1 MQRYW
6 ITWKSFFIGLPFG
19 FIAVLFFVAPSN
31 LSVRDY
37 LLWAL
42 IGICAHLSLA
52 PAVFIFSKYRSRLHS
67 RRNELIG
74 LVIAGAFRGLVIDIL
89 VTSLDL
95 YQSAS
100 QISRVINSSIT
111 IPVFGAILFFIFDS
125 RNQFEKQF
133 RELFGQALIRQM
145 ELNNSQIQGTSSPLL
160 ASARAKV
167 DQAFKPLLDSIDE
180 ILSGKKPV
188 ENLPEISSG
197 IRGMLDKSLRPMS
210 HELWETQELAPPKFK
225 ISGLVNLASFGTRL
239 HSARVNIAI
248 FPWVLLGTSTRF
260 GISDSI
266 LRNLT
271 SLTFILLI
279 HQLYSFVVDRSWF
292 SLKRVNSAALIILAF
307 VPGFIPRVIFPDSF
321 ISTNDT
327 VAILVSGVIF
337 TGLIVAY
344 NLVKLTN
351 SARDQVLDLLR
362 DQVERGNVARYAESF
377 TELQEKID
385 FASYL
390 HGEVQSELIATSLS
404 LQKASDA
411 GDVDGATQAL
421 ERAAALLRRDHSTQD
436 FFKRVEPAAKMA
448 SIAESWRGI
457 AEINY
462 SLPDKEVVSDLACNV
477 AVQACEE
484 IIANAVRHGG
494 ANEID
499 IDFKVETDLLR
510 VSVKDNGKLNPTS
523 ARGLG
528 SSLLDRL
535 TLNWTREN
543 SETGHRVYFDVANSK
558 EELHL

>member
-1 MQRYW
+1 
-6 ITWKSFFIGLPFG
+6 
-19 FIAVLFFVAPSN
+19 
-31 LSVRDY
+31 
-37 LLWAL
+37 
-42 IGICAHLSLA
+42 
-52 PAVFIFSKYRSRLHS
+52 
-67 RRNELIG
+67 
-74 LVIAGAFRGLVIDIL
+74 
-89 VTSLDL
+89 
-95 YQSAS
+95 
-100 QISRVINSSIT
+100 
-111 IPVFGAILFFIFDS
+111 
-125 RNQFEKQF
+125 
-133 RELFGQALIRQM
+133 
-145 ELNNSQIQGTSSPLL
+145 
-160 ASARAKV
+160 
-167 DQAFKPLLDSIDE
+167 
-180 ILSGKKPV
+180 
-188 ENLPEISSG
+188 
-197 IRGMLDKSLRPMS
+197 
-210 HELWETQELAPPKFK
+210 
-225 ISGLVNLASFGTRL
+225 
-239 HSARVNIAI
+239 
-248 FPWVLLGTSTRF
+248 
-260 GISDSI
+260 
-266 LRNLT
+266 
-271 SLTFILLI
+271 
-279 HQLYSFVVDRSWF
+279 VVDRSWF
-292 SLKRVNSAALIILAF
+292 SLKTVNSAALIILAF

-558 EELHL
+558 EELQL

>member
-1 MQRYW
+1 
-6 ITWKSFFIGLPFG
+6 
-19 FIAVLFFVAPSN
+19 
-31 LSVRDY
+31 
-37 LLWAL
+37 
-42 IGICAHLSLA
+42 
-52 PAVFIFSKYRSRLHS
+52 VFIFTKYRSRLHS
-67 RRNELIG
+67 RRNEIIG
-74 LVIAGAFRGLVIDIL
+74 LAISGSFRGLLINFL
-89 VTSLDL
+89 VRTFDL
-95 YQSAS
+95 NQSAS
-100 QISRVINSSIT
+100 EISRVINSSIT

-125 RNQFEKQF
+125 RNQFERQF

-266 LRNLT
+266 LRSLT
-271 SLTFILLI
+271 SLTFIFLI
-279 HQLYSFVVDRSWF
+279 HQLYSLVVDRDWF
-292 SLKRVNSAALIILAF
+292 SLKTVNSTALIILAF
-307 VPGFIPRVIFPDSF
+307 VPGFIPRVIFPDTF
-321 ISTNDT
+321 VSTNDT

-362 DQVERGNVARYAESF
+362 DQVERGNVAKYAESF

-390 HGEVQSELIATSLS
+390 HGEVQSELISTRLS

-457 AEINY
+457 AEILY
-462 SLPDKEVVSDLACNV
+462 RLPDKDVVSDLACNV

-499 IDFKVETDLLR
+499 IEFKVETDLLR

-535 TLNWTREN
+535 TLNWSREN
-543 SETGHRVYFDVANSK
+543 SESGHCVNFEIAHNKQESNF
-558 EELHL
+558 

>member
-19 FIAVLFFVAPSN
+19 VISVIFLVAPSN
-31 LSVRDY
+31 LAVGDY
-37 LLWAL
+37 LLWTF

-52 PAVFIFSKYRSRLHS
+52 PTVLIFSKYRSRLHS
-67 RRNELIG
+67 RRNEIIG
-74 LVIAGAFRGLVIDIL
+74 LAIAGFFRGLVIDGL
-89 VTSLDL
+89 VRTFDL
-95 YQSAS
+95 YQTSS

-111 IPVFGAILFFIFDS
+111 IPVFGAILFFVFDS
-125 RNQFEKQF
+125 RNQFERQF
-133 RELFGQALIRQM
+133 RDLFGQALIRQM
-145 ELNNSQIQGTSSPLL
+145 ELNSLQIQGKASPLL

-167 DQAFKPLLDSIDE
+167 DQAFKPLLTSIDE

-188 ENLPEISSG
+188 DNLPEISAG

-225 ISGLVNLASFGTRL
+225 ISGLVKLASFGTRL
-239 HSARVNIAI
+239 HSARVNFVV
-248 FPWVLLGTSTRF
+248 FPFVLIGTTTRF

-266 LRNLT
+266 VRNST
-271 SLTFILLI
+271 SLAFIILI
-279 HQLYSFVVDRSWF
+279 HQFYSWLADKSWF
-292 SLKRVNSAALIILAF
+292 SLKTLNSITLLIYAF
-307 VPGFIPRVIFPDSF
+307 LPGFIPKVIFPEF
-321 ISTNDT
+321 LTSTDDT
-327 VAILVSGVIF
+327 FAILVSGLIF
-337 TGLIVAY
+337 TSLIVAY

-362 DQVERGNVARYAESF
+362 DQVERGNVAKYAESF

-404 LQKASDA
+404 LQKASDS
-411 GDVDGATQAL
+411 GDVDGVTQAL

-436 FFKRVEPAAKMA
+436 FFKKVEPASKMA
-448 SIAESWRGI
+448 AITESWSGI
-457 AEINY
+457 AEIVY
-462 SLPDKEVVSDLACNV
+462 RLPDKEVVSDLACNV

-494 ANEID
+494 ASKID
-499 IDFKVETDLLR
+499 IEFKAEKELLR
-510 VSVKDNGKLNPTS
+510 VAVKDNGRLNPAS

-535 TLNWTREN
+535 TLNWSREN
-543 SETGHRVYFDVANSK
+543 SEAGHCVTFDVANSK
-558 EELHL
+558 